1 MSDWVELRTVGPP
14 FLDEITAALRDAGIV
29 PRLRAPAEAPPTGAR
44 LHYGRQAELLK
55 VIEVERQQ
63 LVEASRIVDEIF
75 GEAEAAAE
83 RQAVDEPATV
93 TEREQEQQWRRAA
106 EMARARRH
114 RRSRRRTLLVLGSL
128 AALVLGVFAY
138 QEIHYRPR
146 RPHQFVIPAGWT
158 DLSSP
163 SSIVDGAR
171 VPAFLTDLAKESR
184 LLLAADLRRAPGVY
198 CYCSAQAVSGD
209 PDIIDGDESFV
220 NAEMQRRCP
229 PADRGWEN
237 WGTTEAPKSYCSFK
251 LISRDRVEEAGLPT
265 FVRAEGVNS
274 FHLADGKELE
284 TRSLG
289 YLLATPPT
297 FVYCELSKPD
307 DDACKAAVEQ
317 LARSP
322 LR

>member
-1 MSDWVELRTVGPP
+1 V
-14 FLDEITAALRDAGIV
+14 
-29 PRLRAPAEAPPTGAR
+29 
-44 LHYGRQAELLK
+44 
-55 VIEVERQQ
+55 EVERHQ
-63 LVEASRIVDEIF
+63 LVEASRILDEIF
-75 GEAEAAAE
+75 GEAEAATE

-93 TEREQEQQWRRAA
+93 TEREREQRWRRTADAA
-106 EMARARRH
+106 RRRH
-114 RRSRRRTLLVLGSL
+114 RRRSRRVMLLVLASL
-128 AALVLGVFAY
+128 PALVLGVFAY
-138 QEIHYRPR
+138 DEIHYRAR

-163 SSIVDGAR
+163 SSIADGAR
-171 VPAFLTDLAKESR
+171 VPAFLTDLAKESP
-184 LLLAADLRRAPGVY
+184 LLLAADLRRAPDVY
-198 CYCSAQAVSGD
+198 CYCSAQAVPGD

-220 NAEMQRRCP
+220 VAQMQRRCP

-237 WGTTEAPKSYCSFK
+237 FGTGQAPRSYCSFQ
-251 LISRDRVEEAGLPT
+251 LTSRVPVEEAGLPT
-265 FVRAEGVNS
+265 FVRAEGVNR

-289 YLLATPPT
+289 YLLPTPAT

-307 DDACKAAVEQ
+307 DDTCKAAVEQ